1 MITIPA
7 LLKNKVLVYLI
18 KFIGI
23 FCFLYFGTLA
33 IEGLAAPEGKYY
45 SSFIDHYLDYV
56 SWLRA
61 SLLHASKFILT
72 LFGYAIE
79 IPDPYSLKIVNGSAV
94 HIGYSCIGYGVMSFW
109 LAFVIANTGSFGRK
123 TAWVIGGSLV
133 IWLINILRICL
144 FLLSLNKHQSM
155 PFGLENHDFF
165 NITAYIAIF
174 VMIWVYDRTG
184 KEAPSKPA

>member
-1 MITIPA
+1 
-7 LLKNKVLVYLI
+7 
-18 KFIGI
+18 
-23 FCFLYFGTLA
+23 
-33 IEGLAAPEGKYY
+33 
-45 SSFIDHYLDYV
+45 
-56 SWLRA
+56 
-61 SLLHASKFILT
+61 
-72 LFGYAIE
+72 YAIE
-79 IPDPYSLKIVNGSAV
+79 IPDAYSLKIVNGSAV

-144 FLLSLNKHQSM
+144 FLLSLNKKQSM

-184 KEAPSKPA
+184 KDAPSKPA